1 MLEPILPFPAGE
13 EADSAMEEGKR
24 LSRRDVFDGR
34 IVRLSVD
41 RVRLPNGNVVELE
54 LIRHPGAAAVV
65 ALDAR
70 GHVLLIR
77 QYRYASGGWLLE
89 VPAGKLD
96 GGEAPESCALRELKE
111 ETGHRASH
119 LVPMGRIWTTP
130 GFTDE
135 QIWLFLAS
143 GLTETAASPQGDEVI
158 TVERMPLERAVDMA
172 ARGDIADAKSVC
184 ALLRAPHFAPR

>member
-1 MLEPILPFPAGE
+1 
-13 EADSAMEEGKR
+13 MEEPKR
-24 LSRRDVFDGR
+24 LARDEVFDGR

-65 ALDAR
+65 PVDAD
-70 GHVLLIR
+70 GNVLLIR

-96 GGEAPESCALRELKE
+96 GGEAPESCALRELEE
-111 ETGHRASH
+111 ETGHRAGR
-119 LVPMGRIWTTP
+119 LIPMGCIWTTP

-135 QIWLFLAS
+135 QIWLFLGTA
-143 GLTETAASPQGDEVI
+143 LTETAASPQGDEVI
-158 TVERMPLERAVDMA
+158 ALERVPLARAVEMA
-172 ARGDIADAKSVC
+172 ARGDISDAKSVC
-184 ALLRAPHFAPR
+184 ALLRTPHFAPR

>member
-1 MLEPILPFPAGE
+1 MSTMIEAG
-13 EADSAMEEGKR
+13 R
-24 LSRRDVFDGR
+24 LTRREVFDGR

-65 ALDAR
+65 PLDAR
-70 GHVLLIR
+70 GNVLLIR

-96 GGEAPESCALRELKE
+96 AGEAPESCALRELEE
-111 ETGHRASH
+111 ETGHRAARI
-119 LVPMGRIWTTP
+119 VPMGPIWTTP

-135 QIWLFLAS
+135 QIWLFLATE
-143 GLTETAASPQGDEVI
+143 LTETTASPQGDEVI
-158 TVERMPLERAVDMA
+158 TVERLPLARAIEMA
-172 ARGDIADAKSVC
+172 ARGDISDAKSVC
-184 ALLRAPHFAPR
+184 ALLRTPHFAPR